1 MKISKAVRNAWSAYS
16 ASFSGMLVFLL
27 VEICLVLICLSPM
40 LFLTRKNLMWGACLT
55 PLLWI
60 FLLLPARMNAAGVMR
75 EALEGGKLSAS
86 GLVETDNYGAK
97 LLCGL
102 KRALFLLLWSI
113 PLIAL
118 VIVGRIHFSGSTDS
132 FTVLRMI
139 RNEIGGGDQMTGL
152 LRLAL
157 ILAATLVLLMLGC
170 AFHSGARHAFV
181 RQKMDIVKGHHGKI
195 FVSWLISLV
204 CIIPALAAVAAVI
217 LRYIPIL
224 KNLNGLLT
232 RTVMLPS
239 TKETIIIMAIG
250 ILVTLPLLP
259 LRSLIPAALVNGL
272 GEER

>member
-1 MKISKAVRNAWSAYS
+1 MKISNAVRNAWKAYT

-27 VEICLVLICLSPM
+27 AEICLVMICLAPM
-40 LFLTRKNLMWGACLT
+40 LFLTRSGLAWGACLT
-55 PLLWI
+55 PLLWV
-60 FLLLPARMNAAGVMR
+60 FLLLPARMNAAMAMR
-75 EALEGGKLSAS
+75 GALTGGKLSTY
-86 GLVETDNYGAK
+86 GLVDMENYGAK

-102 KRALFLLLWSI
+102 KRVFFLLLWSM
-113 PLIAL
+113 PLIVL

-170 AFHSGARHAFV
+170 AFHSGARHAFA

-204 CIIPALAAVAAVI
+204 CILPALVAVAVAV
-217 LRYIPIL
+217 LRYVPVL
-224 KNLNGLLT
+224 TNLNGLLM
-232 RTVMLPS
+232 RTVTLPS
-239 TKETIIIMAIG
+239 TKVTVMILIAG
-250 ILVTLPLLP
+250 ILLTLPLLP
-259 LRSLIPAALVNGL
+259 LRSLIPAAYVNGL
-272 GEER
+272 GEEE